1 MAMVRRQGKRGFV
14 WLFTAV
20 VGAALTTFIGCG
32 PGGYSGPTGTVTGK
46 VTLDGE
52 PVPQGC
58 AVSFVSPAGF
68 TASAKVGA
76 GGSYTLLNVD
86 KPEIPVAS
94 YKVAVAQ
101 LAAEV
106 SGADYDKYMSAGGG
120 GEAKSAPE
128 AIPAKYQTAETS
140 GLSFDVKQGPNTFN
154 IELKK

>member
-1 MAMVRRQGKRGFV
+1 MTRRQGEQSFV
-14 WLFTAV
+14 WLSTVLVA
-20 VGAALTTFIGCG
+20 AALTAFTGCG
-32 PGGYSGPTGTVTGK
+32 PGSGPTGTVTGK

-58 AVSFVSPAGF
+58 AVTFVSSAGF

-86 KPEIPVAS
+86 KPAIPVAS

-101 LAAEV
+101 PAAEV
-106 SGADYDKYMSAGGG
+106 SGADYEKYMSPDGGG
-120 GEAKSAPE
+120 GAKTAPE
-128 AIPAKYQTAETS
+128 TIPAKYQSTETS
-140 GLSFDVKQGPNTFN
+140 GLSFDVKEGPNTIN